1 MKKSFRSACVW
12 GVLVLLAVTAS
23 RVQAAEQSEQTVP
36 REFEA
41 FAEVP
46 QHRGVIDD
54 PDGYVNVRKEQ
65 RADAP
70 VVAKVK
76 TDEPF
81 SFERKEKDQWC
92 KVKLSSGAT
101 GWMHYSRIRLF
112 FTKDNLPG
120 KPEEGDEID
129 EQARKHGV
137 NYYEV
142 TQAAAR
148 GDKAALKKFFD
159 VGEFAD
165 GAAAEEHWGVITVV
179 IHLVGDEAL
188 AKFLRGQSKN
198 FREGVRTA
206 LSGDV
211 TFPFGNPEYFRQ
223 HFPRTAKIL
232 FSAR

>member
-1 MKKSFRSACVW
+1 M
-12 GVLVLLAVTAS
+12 
-23 RVQAAEQSEQTVP
+23 P

-54 PDGYVNVRKEQ
+54 PDSYVNVRKEQ

-76 TDEPF
+76 AGEPF
-81 SFERKEKDQWC
+81 FFERKEKVQWC
-92 KVKLSSGAT
+92 KVKLGSGVT

-112 FTKDNLPG
+112 FTKADLPG
-120 KPEEGDEID
+120 KPEKGDEID

-137 NYYEV
+137 NYYDV

-148 GDKAALKKFFD
+148 GDAKALRKFFD

-165 GAAAEEHWGVITVV
+165 GAGAEEHSGVISVV

-188 AKFLRGQSKN
+188 AKFLRGQPRN
-198 FREGVRTA
+198 FREGMRTA
-206 LSGDV
+206 LSDDV

-232 FSAR
+232 FSARESRE